1 MASASCSTAEPRWAT
16 MILRADPQLARHS
29 TVLLGM
35 TYLRA
40 VTLPL
45 LALGLSTLPSVP
57 AQTPDA
63 IPKAD
68 ISVEAKLIVVPTVVR
83 DKHGVLMNTLTK
95 DDFVLEVDGKPQPI
109 RYFDHDSDVPLTLGL
124 LVDTSMSQRSVLDDE
139 RTASATFLEK
149 MLAPN
154 RDKAFL
160 IDFARTVTLLQ
171 DITDSRPK
179 LQQALQQ
186 LDSSRPSF
194 QRPGDSTDNS
204 STGGHFGGGTT
215 LYDSVFLAADEVM
228 SKVKGRRALILLTD
242 GDDRG
247 SKVSLARAIEAAQH
261 ADTTVY
267 AIYYKG
273 EHQDFRGGPGGGH
286 HGGYGGGHPFASQND
301 FAGGQMGHGGYG
313 HEEHIDGKK
322 ILERICGET
331 GGRVFEVTK
340 KETVDAIYAQI
351 GEELRAQYR
360 LGFSPSTD
368 AAAEGYH
375 KVLLTLTATHAKE
388 KPVIQTRDGYYMSA
402 AKQP

>member
-1 MASASCSTAEPRWAT
+1 MK
-16 MILRADPQLARHS
+16 
-29 TVLLGM
+29 
-35 TYLRA
+35 YLRA

-45 LALGLSTLPSVP
+45 LAFGLSALPSAP

-68 ISVEAKLIVVPTVVR
+68 ISIEAKLIVVPTVVR
-83 DKHGVLMNTLTK
+83 DKHGVLMNSLTK
-95 DDFVLEVDGKPQPI
+95 DDFVLDVDGKPQPI
-109 RYFDHDSDVPLTLGL
+109 RYFDHDADVPLTLGL

-139 RTASATFLEK
+139 RNASATFLEK

-154 RDKAFL
+154 RDKAFI
-160 IDFARTVTLLQ
+160 IDFAHTVNLLQ

-194 QRPGDSTDNS
+194 SRPGDSTDSN
-204 STGGHFGGGTT
+204 STGGRFSGGTT
-215 LYDSVFLAADEVM
+215 LYDSVFLAADEVT

-261 ADTTVY
+261 SDTTVY

-273 EHQDFRGGPGGGH
+273 DHQDFHGGGPGGGH
-286 HGGYGGGHPFASQND
+286 HGGYGGYGGHPSAPQND

-313 HEEHIDGKK
+313 HEDHVDGKK

-331 GGRVFEVTK
+331 GGRVFEVSK

-351 GEELRAQYR
+351 GEERRAQYR
-360 LGFSPSTD
+360 LGFSPSAD
-368 AAAEGYH
+368 AASEGYH
-375 KVLLTLTATHAKE
+375 KVLLTLTASQEKS
-388 KPVIQTRDGYYMSA
+388 KPVIQTRDGYYMA
-402 AKQP
+402 ATK